1 MTHHVLVGS
10 GIAALSAAEAIRGA
24 DAAARITLVSDETGP
39 FYSRPGLAYLLTGAI
54 PERQLSIRS
63 KAEVSALSIKRI
75 SARAEQLWP
84 ARHELRLSDDSILG
98 YDRLLIATGA
108 ASIAPVFPGADL
120 DGVVLLD
127 GVDQARDFVG
137 RAKKAQ
143 SAVVIGGGS
152 TAIELAEGLQARG
165 VQAHYF
171 LRGDRYWSRVLDAE
185 ESALVE
191 AGLARTGVAVHRRTE
206 VVRVLGRNG
215 RVVAVETSHGDTLKC
230 QLVAVAIG
238 VRPRVTL
245 ADEAGLEVDRG
256 IVVSERME
264 SSAAD
269 VFAAGDVAQAFDP
282 ALGRAVLDTLWSA
295 AAEQGRVAGL
305 NMAGR
310 PTVFHRHV
318 ALNVTQLGDLVT
330 TVIGEVGGSED
341 PDLITITR
349 GQSEAW
355 SGATEGT
362 TLVRHDATD
371 RIRIHI
377 NDRTILGAVIMGD
390 QALSLPLTR
399 LIANRVDIT
408 PIRDTLIERPEML
421 ASTLLDFW
429 HSLTPWD
436 HAPPYDHHARLA
448 G

>member
-10 GIAALSAAEAIRGA
+10 GIAALSAAEAIRSV
-24 DAAARITLVSDETGP
+24 DATARISIVSEEEGP
-39 FYSRPGLAYLLTGAI
+39 FYSRPGLAYLLTAAL
-54 PERQLSIRS
+54 PERQLAIRS
-63 KAEVSALSIKRI
+63 KSEVAALRI
-75 SARAEQLWP
+75 ERVAGRAVRLHP
-84 ARHELRLSDDSILG
+84 ATHELFLADGRVLQ
-98 YDRLLIATGA
+98 YDRLLVATGA
-108 ASIAPVFPGADL
+108 ASVAPDFPGADL
-120 DGVVLLD
+120 DGIITVD
-127 GVDQARDFVG
+127 GIDDARGLVA
-137 RAKKAQ
+137 RAKKAGR
-143 SAVVIGGGS
+143 AIVVGGGS
-152 TAIELAEGLQARG
+152 TAVELAEGLQARG
-165 VQAHYF
+165 VETHYF
-171 LRGDRYWSRVLDAE
+171 LRGDRYWARVLDEA

-191 AGLARTGVAVHRRTE
+191 SGLTRTGVTVHRRTE
-206 VVRVLGRNG
+206 VVRALGRNG
-215 RVVAVETSHGDTLKC
+215 RVVAVETSHGDTIAC

-238 VRPRVTL
+238 VRPRTTL
-245 ADEAGLEVDRG
+245 AREAGLEVDRG

-305 NMAGR
+305 NMAGS

-318 ALNVTQLGDLVT
+318 ALNVTQLGDLVA
-330 TVIGEVGGSED
+330 TVIGEVGGTED
-341 PDLITITR
+341 PDLVTITR

-377 NDRTILGAVIMGD
+377 NGRTILGAVIMGD

-399 LIANRVDIT
+399 LIAGRVDIR
-408 PIRDTLIERPEML
+408 PIRDTLIERPELL

>member
-10 GIAALSAAEAIRGA
+10 GIAALSAAEAIRGV

-39 FYSRPGLAYLLTGAI
+39 FYSRPGLAYLLTGAL
-54 PERQLSIRS
+54 PERQLFIRS
-63 KAEVSALSIKRI
+63 KAEVSALNIKRI
-75 SARAEQLWP
+75 SARVEQVSP
-84 ARHELRLSDDSILG
+84 NRHELRLSDGAILG

-108 ASIAPVFPGADL
+108 ASIPPAFPGADL

-127 GVDQARDFVG
+127 GVDHARDFVD

-143 SAVVIGGGS
+143 AAVVIGGGS
-152 TAIELAEGLQARG
+152 TAVELAEGLQARG

-171 LRGDRYWSRVLDAE
+171 LRGDRYWARVLDAD

-191 AGLARTGVAVHRRTE
+191 AGLTRTGVAVHRRTE
-206 VVRVLGRNG
+206 VVRALGRNG

-238 VRPRVTL
+238 VLPRVTL
-245 ADEAGLEVDRG
+245 AREAGLEVDRG

-305 NMAGR
+305 NMAGS

-318 ALNVTQLGDLVT
+318 ALNVTQLGDLVA

-341 PDLITITR
+341 PDLVTITR

-355 SGATEGT
+355 SGATKGT
-362 TLVRHDATD
+362 NLVRHDATD
-371 RIRIHI
+371 RIRIHV

-408 PIRDTLIERPEML
+408 PIRDTLIERPELL